1 MILQIVGKNSLSNKE
16 GKKVVLSKGKQIQE
30 FVLATKF
37 FTKRTVNIDAVA
49 KTFRPLWR
57 ARQNFNIRNAG
68 NNNLV
73 FAFEIEVDGTDEVD
87 HGRGNEK

>member
-1 MILQIVGKNSLSNKE
+1 MILRIVGKNSLSNKE

-30 FVLATKF
+30 FVLAAKF

-57 ARQNFNIRNAG
+57 VRQNFNIRDAG

-73 FAFEIEVDGTDEVD
+73 FAFELEVDGTDEVD